1 MWIAIA
7 GAFVLVT
14 VLFGQSQHRESSDG
28 STHPKPAVA
37 EVAEPSSVP
46 MLMDRPRFTKGARLP
61 PLAQIGLSV
70 QQP

>member
-46 MLMDRPRFTKGARLP
+46 YADGPTAIYKGD
-61 PLAQIGLSV
+61 
-70 QQP
+70 

>member
-7 GAFVLVT
+7 GVFVLVT

-37 EVAEPSSVP
+37 EVAEPVEPGLVP
-46 MLMDRPRFTKGARLP
+46 HADGAP
-61 PLAQIGLSV
+61 PIYNKD
-70 QQP
+70 